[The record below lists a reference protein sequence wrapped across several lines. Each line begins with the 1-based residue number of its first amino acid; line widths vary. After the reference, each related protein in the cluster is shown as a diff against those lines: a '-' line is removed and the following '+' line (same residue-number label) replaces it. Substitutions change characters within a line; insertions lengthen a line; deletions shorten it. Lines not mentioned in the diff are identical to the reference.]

1 MVKIQEA
8 IDSGDISR
16 SLPMFRIG
24 GGGGGG
30 GGGSGGAGQSLGR
43 EAMLEHINRFFA
55 NANTKEAGLL
65 LYSLP
70 EVLDMRVLVGA
81 GGDVYVSCPSHNVKL

>member
-30 GGGSGGAGQSLGR
+30 GAGQSLGR
-43 EAMLEHINRFFA
+43 EAMLEHINGFFA